1 MLNVPLRR
9 LMRRQPRAIVHR
21 SKTAAARSRRRPFKM
36 AAAGLR
42 LLPPFKTAAA
52 GSRRPQPFKTAAARS
67 GRRRRFKTAAARS
80 GQRRRFKTV
89 AARSG
94 PRRHFK
100 TVAARSGR
108 RPRYKMV
115 AARSGQRRRFK
126 TAAAKSGG
134 HRHFKTAAARS
145 GRRRPFRMAAASW
158 LQGRSRPSA
167 LCRRLARPGQAIP
180 VGGRRLDGHKTF
192 LMSNESGIR
201 SRNTATLC
209 GREAVFGAHG
219 ERDVSIGTVGQST
232 NAFGIAG

>member
-67 GRRRRFKTAAARS
+67 GR
-80 GQRRRFKTV
+80 
-89 AARSG
+89 
-94 PRRHFK
+94 
-100 TVAARSGR
+100 
-108 RPRYKMV
+108 
-115 AARSGQRRRFK
+115 RRRFK

>member
-52 GSRRPQPFKTAAARS
+52 GSRRPPPFKTAAARS
-67 GRRRRFKTAAARS
+67 GRRRRFKTA
-80 GQRRRFKTV
+80 
-89 AARSG
+89 
-94 PRRHFK
+94 
-100 TVAARSGR
+100 
-108 RPRYKMV
+108 